1 MGKYTVYLEE
11 GLKSEILIDTD
22 SYDEADDLLN
32 ANWPVIE
39 GRQILTLLGEGG
51 LTVTRKAVKGTPLTN
66 WEETRLNFLKI
77 NREDIARHGDVT
89 LIARGLVSKFTK
101 GRIEYVKSV

>member
-22 SYDEADDLLN
+22 NYNEADDLLN
-32 ANWPVIE
+32 TKWPVIE
-39 GRQILTLLGEGG
+39 GRQILTLLGECG
-51 LTVTRKAVKGTPLTN
+51 LTVTRKAVKGAPLTK

-89 LIARGLVSKFTK
+89 LIARGLLEKFDK
-101 GRIEYVKSV
+101 GRFEYVKIV